1 MAAKTNGHGDF
12 DFAKMFSQF
21 SQFKMP
27 GLDTSAVMEAQR
39 RNFEAFSA
47 AGKLASE
54 GFQAIA
60 QRQSELVRQ
69 GYEQSLS
76 AVREV
81 MAEGTVA
88 AQTAKQAELAKRSY
102 QSTLSNVHELNE
114 LVLKANQDA
123 FGVISKRI
131 GEAMDEVQ
139 ALARAQA

>member
-1 MAAKTNGHGDF
+1 MAAKTNGHVDF

-21 SQFKMP
+21 SAFKMP
-27 GLDTSAVMEAQR
+27 GMDPTAVLESQR
-39 RNFEAFSA
+39 KNFEAFSA
-47 AGKLASE
+47 AGRLASE

-60 QRQSELVRQ
+60 QRQSELMRLGV
-69 GYEQSLS
+69 EQSMS

-88 AQTAKQAELAKRSY
+88 AQTAKQAEIAKRGY
-102 QSTLSNVHELNE
+102 QSTLSNVHEINE
-114 LVLKANQDA
+114 MVLKANQDA

-139 ALARAQA
+139 AMARTAA

>member
-1 MAAKTNGHGDF
+1 MATKSNGQGDF
-12 DFAKMFSQF
+12 DIAKMFSQF

-27 GLDTSAVMEAQR
+27 GIDTSAVLEAQR
-39 RNFEAFSA
+39 KNLEAFSA
-47 AGKLASE
+47 AGKLATE

-60 QRQSELVRQ
+60 QRQSELVRL
-69 GYEQSLS
+69 GVEQSLS

-88 AQTAKQAELAKRSY
+88 LQTAKQAEIAKRGY
-102 QSTLSNVHELNE
+102 QSTLSNVHEINE
-114 LVLKANQDA
+114 MVLKANQDA

-139 ALARAQA
+139 ALARAQV